1 MSEQLNSAQLQ
12 AIQNAANKL
21 LQLTLTRLQLRK
33 WAVEQA
39 LARIGTSDSAMELA
53 QQIYDFVV
61 KDAVVEV
68 SMIDPEG
75 ASYAPLRGSSTPDKP
90 F

>member
-12 AIQNAANKL
+12 TIQNAANKL
-21 LQLTLTRLQLRK
+21 LQLALTRLQLRK

-39 LARIGTSDSAMELA
+39 LARIGTSDSAIELA

-68 SMIDPEG
+68 SMIDP
-75 ASYAPLRGSSTPDKP
+75 DKP

>member
-1 MSEQLNSAQLQ
+1 MNEQLNSAQLQ
-12 AIQNAANKL
+12 TIQNAANKL
-21 LQLTLTRLQLRK
+21 LQVALTRLQLRK

-39 LARIGTSDSAMELA
+39 LARIGTSDMAMELA
-53 QQIYDFVV
+53 RQIYDFVV

-68 SMIDPEG
+68 TMID
-75 ASYAPLRGSSTPDKP
+75 PDKP

>member
-61 KDAVVEV
+61 KDAVVKV
-68 SMIDPEG
+68 SMMD
-75 ASYAPLRGSSTPDKP
+75 PDKP